1 MDQPANT
8 VNYFIA
14 GYVVIFG
21 AMAAYLVSLVVRWR
35 NLCQDEE
42 VLKQIEAEQQ
52 SSERVRAD

>member
-21 AMAAYLVSLVVRWR
+21 AMLAYLVSLIVRWR
-35 NLCQDEE
+35 NLRQDES
-42 VLKQIEAEQQ
+42 LLTQLEAEQN
-52 SSERVRAD
+52 RPRADE